1 LFLPFCMGVFN
12 VDTKHLALDDA
23 HLVATALDPEALRRE
38 RDTLERAYAALAA
51 LEVIE
56 GLLESDAGYV
66 RIGKDAA
73 GKFYVRWKWT
83 AGSLGGRYCFA
94 AHRAL
99 CTTVEALGQF
109 VDEVRAGKRYPARD
123 NPSWNK

>member
-1 LFLPFCMGVFN
+1 
-12 VDTKHLALDDA
+12 VDTKHLALGDA
-23 HLVATALDPEALRRE
+23 DLVAAAQNSETLRRE
-38 RDTLERAYAALAA
+38 RDTLERAFAALAA

-83 AGSLGGRYCFA
+83 TGALGGRYCFA

-99 CTTVEALGQF
+99 CDTVAALGDF